1 MRVRLAPRAR
11 LYCFVMRLESQLLC
25 LRSETS
31 SILVRSATGCRPW
44 WPSGFQIRRMRF
56 DSSASCRWCMSDGVA
71 HVSADRACAE
81 GGAPALQ
88 AGFLGALPSRSTE
101 TSAAAE
107 LRRGTLAHAARWP
120 CTSLVSRRIRF
131 DSERGL
137 CFTCVAHAARRS
149 CTSHKTRRVRFDS
162 ERGLR
167 LQFRRPRSTV
177 AVHLACNEAGSVR
190 FRTWA
195 RYSVDCPRSTV
206 VVHLTRNEV
215 GSVRFR
221 TWAPVV
227 PKAPALRCGVIR
239 DGHLRVF
246 L

>member
-1 MRVRLAPRAR
+1 MRQV
-11 LYCFVMRLESQLLC
+11 SQPLC
-25 LRSETS
+25 LRGESGS
-31 SILVRSATGCRPW
+31 LPLRSATGCRPW

-56 DSSASCRWCMSDGVA
+56 DSSASCRWCTSDRVA
-71 HVSADRACAE
+71 SAPPNWACAE

-101 TSAAAE
+101 RSAAAE
-107 LRRGTLAHAARWP
+107 LRRGAPAHAARWP

-137 CFTCVAHAARRS
+137 CVYFHC
-149 CTSHKTRRVRFDS
+149 
-162 ERGLR
+162 
-167 LQFRRPRSTV
+167 PRSTV
-177 AVHLACNEAGSVR
+177 AVHLARNEA
-190 FRTWA
+190 
-195 RYSVDCPRSTV
+195 
-206 VVHLTRNEV
+206 

-227 PKAPALRCGVIR
+227 PKAPALCSGVTR
-239 DGHLRVF
+239 DDHLRVF

>member
-120 CTSLVSRRIRF
+120 CTSLVSRR
-131 DSERGL
+131 
-137 CFTCVAHAARRS
+137 
-149 CTSHKTRRVRFDS
+149 VRFDS

-190 FRTWA
+190 FRTRA

>member
-1 MRVRLAPRAR
+1 MRQV
-11 LYCFVMRLESQLLC
+11 SQPLC
-25 LRSETS
+25 LRGESGS
-31 SILVRSATGCRPW
+31 LPLRSATGCRPW

-56 DSSASCRWCMSDGVA
+56 DSSASCRWCMSDRVA
-71 HVSADRACAE
+71 RVSADRACAE

-149 CTSHKTRRVRFDS
+149 CTSHKTRRIRFDSERGLRIQFVARAARWPCTSLVTRRVRFDS
-162 ERGLR
+162 ERGLD
-167 LQFRRPRSTV
+167 T
-177 AVHLACNEAGSVR
+177 SVE
-190 FRTWA
+190 
-195 RYSVDCPRSTV
+195 CPRSTV